1 MLCSLNLT
9 AASRVY
15 IMEPQWNPTVERQAI
30 GRTVRLGQQKQVVV
44 VRYIVRNTVEEV
56 KCPYKRNE
64 NIMTDTRTV
73 KYIQNRQ
80 QSKMHLASIGWEDNC
95 DNSIDGKLKRL

>member
-30 GRTVRLGQQKQVVV
+30 GRTVRLGQEKQVVV
-44 VRYIVRNTVEEV
+44 VRYIMRNTVEEV
-56 KCPYKRNE
+56 RHSNKCNE
-64 NIMTDTRTV
+64 DEMAETDTSSTY
-73 KYIQNRQ
+73 KI
-80 QSKMHLASIGWEDNC
+80 AS
-95 DNSIDGKLKRL
+95 